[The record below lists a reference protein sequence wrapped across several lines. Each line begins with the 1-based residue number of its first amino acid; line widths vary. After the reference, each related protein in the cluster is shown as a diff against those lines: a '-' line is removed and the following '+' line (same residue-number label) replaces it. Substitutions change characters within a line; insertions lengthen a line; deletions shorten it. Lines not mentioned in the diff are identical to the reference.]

1 MSGLSNS
8 TLSLLSDCQRILV
21 VQPLVGIGDM
31 LWHKPWIDELGA
43 RFKITLATKPTVQ
56 APLIFHDMPDSFEH
70 LDIKRSLR
78 NKTGRHDGFLGLF
91 RLVADFKKTGADAA
105 IIFHYSSR
113 YALAARLAGIRI
125 IFGYGKT
132 RNSVL
137 YSAGQGLNKAWRAKH
152 AIDRVSEFAHLNGF
166 GINSPVWRIKP
177 SDEGMSDARDLL
189 IKAGFTKPAT
199 TSSQAPYLVLG
210 VGAMHPERQWGAENF
225 TGLASALLN
234 CQTHF
239 RIMVM
244 GGPDEMALLTQIQAE
259 LKYLLSTKSRRHV
272 AYFSGSLPAAI
283 ALMHFSA
290 GYIGNDTSLL
300 NLSAMLGRPTIGLFS
315 HSRPLNYSPHL
326 ICLDVLG
333 ENDYGTPNIIQ
344 KITPDD
350 VLTHAASI
358 WPEIDLKK
366 TDENLKEGEND
377 SC

>member
-1 MSGLSNS
+1 MLNLSNN
-8 TLSLLSDCQRILV
+8 TISLLSDCQRILV

-31 LWHKPWIDELGA
+31 LWHKPWIDRLGA
-43 RFKITLATKPTVQ
+43 HFKITLATKPTVK
-56 APLIFHDMPDSFEH
+56 APLIFHNMPDSFEH
-70 LDIKRSLR
+70 FNIDRSLR
-78 NKTGRHDGFLGLF
+78 NKTGRHDGFLGLC
-91 RLVADFKKTGADAA
+91 RLATDFKKTGADAV

-113 YALAARLAGIRI
+113 YALAARLAGIKI

-132 RNSVL
+132 RNSLL
-137 YSAGQGLNKAWRAKH
+137 YSAGQGLEKEWRAKH

-166 GINSPVWRIKP
+166 GINSPVWRITP
-177 SDEGMSDARDLL
+177 SNEGMSDARDLL
-189 IKAGFTKPAT
+189 VKAGFTEPDT

-225 TGLASALLN
+225 MGLASALLN

-244 GGPDEMALLTQIQAE
+244 GGPDEVLLLAQIKAD
-259 LKYLLSTKSRRHV
+259 LDHLLSSQSSQYITF
-272 AYFSGSLPAAI
+272 FSGSLPTAV

-300 NLSAMLGRPTIGLFS
+300 NFSAMLGRPTLGLFS
-315 HSRPLNYSPHL
+315 HSRPLNYSPHI
-326 ICLDVLG
+326 ICLDVLE

-344 KITPDD
+344 KITPDH
-350 VLTHAASI
+350 VLSHASSI
-358 WPEIDLKK
+358 WPEIDPEK
-366 TDENLKEGEND
+366 TDENQKEDDND